1 MNFGINDFVSQNYF
15 QFKLLL
21 TITFIMLRN
30 SHFGLKFPKLTLA
43 QVIGF
48 FWKLMNSFLSENCS
62 EIPPIFFV
70 NAQISPKQLGFV
82 TSDLACAECNPEE
95 GMHFLS
101 RLKKFHFAIAN

>member
-1 MNFGINDFVSQNYF
+1 MVEAKLSMNFGINDFVSQNDF

-48 FWKLMNSFLSENCS
+48 FWKLMNSFLLRKLFWD
-62 EIPPIFFV
+62 PPPFF
-70 NAQISPKQLGFV
+70 
-82 TSDLACAECNPEE
+82 
-95 GMHFLS
+95 FLML
-101 RLKKFHFAIAN
+101 R

>member
-1 MNFGINDFVSQNYF
+1 MVEAKLSMNFGINDFVSQNDF

-48 FWKLMNSFLSENCS
+48 FLETDERFSSQKIVLRSPPFFFLML
-62 EIPPIFFV
+62 
-70 NAQISPKQLGFV
+70 
-82 TSDLACAECNPEE
+82 
-95 GMHFLS
+95 
-101 RLKKFHFAIAN
+101 R